1 MPNFR
6 PLPPISRLREV
17 FKIDSS
23 CPSGLRNL
31 ETRGRLRAG
40 LPAGNKST
48 FYWVVGI
55 DGHYYNVQRI
65 VYAIHYG
72 VDPGDNLVDHINRDR
87 FDNRVSNL
95 RLVNYTV
102 NAANC
107 GIYAHNTTGVRGVS
121 YNKRDRIYYAQIKL
135 NQKAKHLG
143 SFSTVEEAAKAR
155 RAAELRYFGENC

>member
-6 PLPPISRLREV
+6 PLPPICRLREI
-17 FKIDSS
+17 FQIDAS

-31 ETRGRLRAG
+31 KTRGRLRAG

-55 DGHYYNVQRI
+55 DGDYFNVQRI

-72 VDPGDNLVDHINRDR
+72 TDPGDSLVDHINRDR

-95 RLVNYTV
+95 RLVDHAL
-102 NAANC
+102 NAVNC
-107 GIYAHNTTGVRGVS
+107 GVYAHNTTGVRGVS
-121 YNKRDRIYYAQIKL
+121 YNKRDRVYYAQIKL
-135 NQKAKHLG
+135 NQKVRHLG
-143 SFSTVEEAAKAR
+143 SFATVEEAAKAR
-155 RAAELRYFGENC
+155 KAAELQYFGENC